1 MGGIGMPN
9 QLMTV
14 LFAAAL
20 ALTSGA
26 AVGFEMPSYGSK
38 NFSPPGDAPSYFTN
52 ENGGLSGRGVD
63 TASID
68 TGAEENAASPEVE
81 PEHVARTKNGHHG
94 RYASSRTSARHAS
107 GNSKAEGGSAHY
119 AQAAKPGK
127 ASSFSQPAGA
137 KGVAKLPPAG
147 AAKAK
152 MAKPAKSNLRHA
164 SAATVTA

>member
-63 TASID
+63 TAAID
-68 TGAEENAASPEVE
+68 TSADETAAPTHSDVE
-81 PEHVARTKNGHHG
+81 PVHSAQTRSG
-94 RYASSRTSARHAS
+94 RYCKHASS
-107 GNSKAEGGSAHY
+107 
-119 AQAAKPGK
+119 
-127 ASSFSQPAGA
+127 
-137 KGVAKLPPAG
+137 
-147 AAKAK
+147 
-152 MAKPAKSNLRHA
+152 
-164 SAATVTA
+164 